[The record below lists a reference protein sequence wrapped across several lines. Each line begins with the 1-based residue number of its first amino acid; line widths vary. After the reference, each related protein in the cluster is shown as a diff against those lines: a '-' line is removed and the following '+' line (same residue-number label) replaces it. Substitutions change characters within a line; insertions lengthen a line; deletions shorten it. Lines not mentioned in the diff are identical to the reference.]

1 MLLVELKAL
10 WNQVLDDLET
20 EDRIAWIAYFDGRL
34 VSLESN
40 HLLLDFSDAEKFA
53 DGHDYRDVRIRKR
66 AAIERAISRVTGEQI
81 TILPA

>member
-10 WNQVLDDLET
+10 WNQVLDELET
-20 EDRIAWIAYFDGRL
+20 EDRIAWISYFDGRL

-40 HLLLDFSDAEKFA
+40 HLHLDFSDAEKFA

-66 AAIERAISRVTGEQI
+66 TAIEEAIFKVTGEQI
-81 TILPA
+81 TVLPA

>member
-10 WNQVLDDLET
+10 WNQVLDELET
-20 EDRIAWIAYFDGRL
+20 EDRIAWISYFDGRL

-40 HLLLDFSDAEKFA
+40 HLLLDFSDAEKFT

-66 AAIERAISRVTGEQI
+66 TAIEEAIFKVTGEQI
-81 TILPA
+81 TVLPA

>member
-1 MLLVELKAL
+1 MSIDELKDQ
-10 WNQVLDDLET
+10 WNSILDDLEAT
-20 EDRIAWIAYFDGRL
+20 DRIAWISYFEGRL

-66 AAIERAISRVTGEQI
+66 TAIEKAIFKVTGEQI
-81 TILPA
+81 TVLPA